1 MIPQTQSVGVIEVR
15 DRRDTR
21 FDCYFAQDIRR
32 FVAELDVALRERSY
46 EGMVTV
52 DLVVDL
58 VAEQFGL
65 EVVRES
71 ENGSRDG
78 QQTAVFQGAHLYRL

>member
-1 MIPQTQSVGVIEVR
+1 MIPQSQSASVIEVR

-21 FDCYFAQDIRR
+21 FDYYFAQDMRR
-32 FVAELDVALRERSY
+32 FVAELDAALRERSY
-46 EGMVTV
+46 KGMVTV

-65 EVVRES
+65 EVVRERS
-71 ENGSRDG
+71 
-78 QQTAVFQGAHLYRL
+78 